1 MGEASVP
8 GRIEKMKPGDKLAVS
23 IDKIDTEQRRISLG
37 PGDRAEDP
45 NWEQFSPAAGNA
57 SLGDLADKLQAALKA
72 KK

>member
-1 MGEASVP
+1 MP

-23 IDKIDTEQRRISLG
+23 IDKIDTDQRRISLG